1 MKEDYKFFNDTL
13 EEIKQKGYFSCSNK
27 ELWEELYKE
36 LKPSIPT
43 LYKSEDKHFYY
54 LHIIKREQVK
64 NIATI
69 LEWREKLK
77 EDIKDIELIV
87 KHLNID
93 LKELGLE

>member
-1 MKEDYKFFNDTL
+1 MKENYQFFNDTI

-27 ELWEELYKE
+27 ELWEELYSE

-54 LHIIKREQVK
+54 LHIIKREQVRNLAK
-64 NIATI
+64 MI
-69 LEWREKLK
+69 ERREKLK
-77 EDIKDIELIV
+77 EQVQEIDFIM

-93 LKELGLE
+93 LKELGLA